1 MTDTETQVN
10 YIIQA
15 MVETG
20 ELEYFNEKDG
30 KLALRRGKNW
40 GKKMKRPDVIA
51 GKKIKWIKDD

>member
-20 ELEYFNEKDG
+20 ELVYDNDEKG
-30 KLALRRGKNW
+30 NLVLKRGKNW

-51 GKKIKWIKDD
+51 GKRIRWIKDD